1 VEESGLTIGDVARRT
16 GVSVPRLRAWEARF
30 GFPVPQR
37 QPSGHR
43 RYGAGDVAAIERVL
57 REQEGGRSL
66 ASAIARASDAPGP
79 AAPSVFG
86 GLRHRHPALPAHVL
100 PDRAMLAISRAI
112 EDECLAAGA
121 ASLLAGCFQHER
133 FYRRSER
140 RWREL
145 ARTATTSVV
154 FAEGLSERSQ
164 GAAPALVPLPAST
177 ALVREW
183 AVVCDGPDVAAV
195 LAGWE
200 RPAGD
205 SAGEAR
211 HYEALWTADPA
222 VVRDAAL
229 VALSLAAEHGGDRWS
244 TIADELPPVVDD
256 PTVALRRAT
265 SLTNRIVAY
274 L

>member
-1 VEESGLTIGDVARRT
+1 MEDPRLTIGEVARRT

-30 GFPVPQR
+30 GFPVPPR
-37 QPSGHR
+37 QASGHR
-43 RYGAGDVAAIERVL
+43 RYGAADVAAIERVL
-57 REQEGGRSL
+57 REQESGRSL
-66 ASAIARASDAPGP
+66 ASAISMAQDAPGAP
-79 AAPSVFG
+79 ARSVFG
-86 GLRHRHPALPAHVL
+86 GLRDRHPELPPHVL
-100 PDRAMLAISRAI
+100 TARAMLAISRAI
-112 EDECLAAGA
+112 EDECLAAGG

-140 RWREL
+140 RWRDL
-145 ARTATTSVV
+145 ARTTSTAIV
-154 FAEGLSERSQ
+154 FAERLPERSRSTS
-164 GAAPALVPLPAST
+164 PVLVRLPAST
-177 ALVREW
+177 ALLREW

-200 RPAGD
+200 RPGEGAPDGD
-205 SAGEAR
+205 RRFEAV
-211 HYEALWTADPA
+211 WTADPT

-244 TIADELPPVVDD
+244 AVAGQLPPVINE
-256 PTVALRRAT
+256 PAVALRRAT